1 MIRKIMTVLVLIPLG
16 VVLVVLSVANRQ
28 PATLRLDPF
37 NEIDPAIA
45 VTVPLFVM
53 VLLAVLAGM
62 TVGAISVWFSQG
74 RHRRALKRQ
83 QAEAKRWREE
93 AEAQKKRGDSLA
105 AEAATRS
112 ASSDNAS
119 LPASLP
125 ARFPVKAA

>member
-16 VVLVVLSVANRQ
+16 VVVVVLSVANRQ

-83 QAEAKRWREE
+83 QAEAKRWRDE